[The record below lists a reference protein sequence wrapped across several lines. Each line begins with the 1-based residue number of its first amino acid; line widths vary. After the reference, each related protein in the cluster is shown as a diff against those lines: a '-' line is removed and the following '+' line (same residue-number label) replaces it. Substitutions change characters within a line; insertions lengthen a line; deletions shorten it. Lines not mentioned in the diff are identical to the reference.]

1 MVDFES
7 LQLPNFVSEEGRRR
21 SIICRSAKKTDFFEV
36 FFVLLNYKKYLL
48 YAQEEQH
55 GLFLT

>member
-7 LQLPNFVSEEGRRR
+7 LQLPNFVSEEGRR

-36 FFVLLNYKKYLL
+36 FFVLLNYKKY
-48 YAQEEQH
+48 YMH
-55 GLFLT
+55 SSSMDYF